1 MSTTRFHDTS
11 KNFHL
16 RNCLMFNREGDEII
30 IEATGTGTTHRMRV
44 PLAEWA
50 SAVAWTTTR
59 GETGETYQE
68 TLALLGSYESD
79 V

>member
-1 MSTTRFHDTS
+1 MTRFHDTS
-11 KNFHL
+11 SNFHL
-16 RNCLMFNREGDEII
+16 RNGLMFNREGDEIV
-30 IEATGTGTTHRMRV
+30 IEPTGEGPIRV
-44 PLAEWA
+44 PVDEWA

-79 V
+79 A